1 MTGGKLS
8 TFQGRISATLHS
20 IRFRLVMWFSAIL
33 ALVLFAFSA
42 FIYINQ
48 RRAFIGELQFRLER
62 KMLALGS
69 GLTATSDG
77 ILVPPGVLQDTD
89 VLVFANA
96 AGKVLAAHG
105 PLPEQDTLNLAKRAR
120 QEYAVRNSS
129 GSILSWM
136 ERTGSPRSNYMF
148 VSIPLQTGPGSSG
161 QIILGSPADPYG
173 LESRLLFTLAAGSL
187 ATLIIALLGGY
198 WLADRAMRPV
208 HTITQAARTIG
219 ETDLSRRL
227 NMKGRDELAELADT
241 FDGML
246 GRLQA
251 AFERQRQFVADASH
265 ELRTP
270 LTIVNLET
278 SRTLASPHR
287 PEEYRQAL
295 AVIHSENDFMTSL
308 VSDLLTLARMDAGQA
323 VLESLPVDLSD
334 VVVETMERLAPLA
347 ARNAVQL
354 EAGDLPEARMLGD
367 RQHLVQMV
375 SNLVD
380 NGIKYAAGDGKK
392 IFIETGTNGETVWV
406 RVSDN
411 GPGIAAEHLPH
422 LFDRFYRI
430 DQSRTRTQPGPASP
444 DSPRAAAWDSR
455 SFSGL
460 PNRTAAR
467 SGWKASRA
475 RGPPSRFNSRRLD
488 PFSIPHQRGINSFQL
503 VFLSKN

>member
-1 MTGGKLS
+1 
-8 TFQGRISATLHS
+8 
-20 IRFRLVMWFSAIL
+20 MWFSAVL

-48 RRAFIGELQFRLER
+48 RNAFIGESEYRLER
-62 KMLALGS
+62 KMVALGA
-69 GLTATSDG
+69 GLTTTSEG

-89 VLVFANA
+89 VLIFTNANGQIIA
-96 AGKVLAAHG
+96 SHG
-105 PLPEQDTLNLAKRAR
+105 PLPEQDDINLAKRAR
-120 QEYAVRNSS
+120 QEFTNRNSS
-129 GSILSWM
+129 SGIPSWM
-136 ERTGSPRSNYMF
+136 ERTGSPRLNYMF
-148 VSIPLQTGPGSSG
+148 VTVPLQAGPGSSG
-161 QIILGSPADPYG
+161 QVILGSPADPYG
-173 LESRLLFTLAAGSL
+173 LESRLLFALVAGSL
-187 ATLIIALLGGY
+187 VTLIIALLGGF

-227 NMKGRDELAELADT
+227 NMKGKDELGELAIT

-278 SRTLASPHR
+278 SRTLASPHK
-287 PEEYRQAL
+287 PEDYRQAL
-295 AVIHSENDFMTSL
+295 NVIKSENNFMTSL
-308 VSDLLTLARMDAGQA
+308 VNDLLTLARMDAGQA
-323 VLESLPVDLSD
+323 VLQKLPVDLSD
-334 VVVETMERLAPLA
+334 VVLETMERLASLA
-347 ARNAVQL
+347 ARKGVQM
-354 EAGDLPEARMLGD
+354 EAGDLPEARLLGD
-367 RQHLVQMV
+367 RQLLIQMV

-392 IFIETGTNGETVWV
+392 ISIETGTSGETVWV

-430 DQSRTRTQPGPASP
+430 DQSRTRGQEESTGTKSPNGSGLGLSIVQWIAQSHGGEVKVESQPGMGTTFEV
-444 DSPRAAAWDSR
+444 RFKAA
-455 SFSGL
+455 
-460 PNRTAAR
+460 
-467 SGWKASRA
+467 
-475 RGPPSRFNSRRLD
+475 
-488 PFSIPHQRGINSFQL
+488 
-503 VFLSKN
+503 